1 LDTPL
6 RLVVSGETASLED
19 QSGQL
24 IGQSHAGDAA
34 DLTEPP
40 PPPSLEQAIAAA
52 PRFVGLH
59 RPFHPVCFTCGERL
73 DEGYGCRVFAGQ
85 IEGAAPGHVAAPWTP
100 HPSFAD
106 EDGLTRLE
114 VVWAALDCP
123 GSVAWVVQGAGGG
136 LLGTMTCEVT
146 RRPAAGESCIVTAW
160 PIERSGRKS
169 LSGTALFT
177 ADGER
182 LARSR
187 QVWIGRTP
195 QSPE

>member
-1 LDTPL
+1 
-6 RLVVSGETASLED
+6 
-19 QSGQL
+19 
-24 IGQSHAGDAA
+24 
-34 DLTEPP
+34 
-40 PPPSLEQAIAAA
+40 
-52 PRFVGLH
+52 
-59 RPFHPVCFTCGERL
+59 
-73 DEGYGCRVFAGQ
+73 
-85 IEGAAPGHVAAPWTP
+85 
-100 HPSFAD
+100 
-106 EDGLTRLE
+106 
-114 VVWAALDCP
+114 
-123 GSVAWVVQGAGGG
+123 
-136 LLGTMTCEVT
+136 MTCEVT